1 MKQRAA
7 GIGSGIPTS
16 VGVGRQIDPGGA
28 ERVRLRGKALGKGII
43 GFHQQSLRQA
53 PAYLQ
58 LQSVIVAKTAVAFD
72 KDPAQDVRIGHEEVR
87 RQARVYSVFTESR
100 VVNRPW
106 LAFGDAGP
114 LGPPAPTLE
123 KPPPMFGLLMAKGPT
138 KLVLVQLGEV

>member
-16 VGVGRQIDPGGA
+16 VGEGSQIEPGGA

-58 LQSVIVAKTAVAFD
+58 LQSVIVVKTTVAFD
-72 KDPAQDVRIGHEEVR
+72 KDPAQNVWIGHEEVR
-87 RQARVYSVFTESR
+87 RIASVYSVFAEIR
-100 VVNRPW
+100 V
-106 LAFGDAGP
+106 AKQ
-114 LGPPAPTLE
+114 TLC
-123 KPPPMFGLLMAKGPT
+123 GA
-138 KLVLVQLGEV
+138 